1 MQKRRRE
8 FGRWAAA
15 SALVAA
21 VGFYYRVTWGD
32 LSGFL
37 GAIVNQPVELDTL
50 FDRYL
55 PLLALGALAV
65 IRNKWF
71 HMVGASVALLSVLSM
86 IPN

>member
-32 LSGFL
+32 LSGFV
-37 GAIVNQPVELDTL
+37 GAIDAIPVL
-50 FDRYL
+50 FADFFVHFL
-55 PLLALGALAV
+55 PAGQQMLA
-65 IRNKWF
+65 
-71 HMVGASVALLSVLSM
+71 
-86 IPN
+86 